1 MDNRKNILLKN
12 TVMLYI
18 VTFSAYF
25 FNFITVPYQ
34 TRVLGPAV
42 YGNLGFAQSFAAYFQ
57 LLLDFG
63 FLLSATAEVSLHRD
77 EPKELSKILSAIL
90 LCKALLS
97 VLCLAVATGLCLSVK
112 RFQGDMLLYMLCILA
127 AMANS
132 FLPDYLYRG
141 LEKMSAITYRTVG
154 VRLFFA
160 VAIFLTLRTQNQYYV
175 VPILNL
181 LGAVGA
187 CTWVYFDVYHR
198 LGIKLTRV
206 SGGYVL
212 QTMKSSAEYFF
223 SRVATT
229 IYGATNTFILG
240 FEYPVGATV
249 GYYTSA
255 EKLLTAARSALS
267 PISDSLYPYMVVHKD
282 YKLVKKILIIL
293 MPGIVAGCI
302 VVGIFAEPFC
312 VLLLGEEYRASGE
325 LLRLLLP
332 LVVLALPVYLCGFP
346 LLTPLG
352 LARYANL
359 SVIIASGVHL
369 VQVAALLVTGN
380 LTTKA
385 ICIATIITEC
395 VVLGIRLF
403 AIFTKRKS
411 VHILD
416 GETA

>member
-1 MDNRKNILLKN
+1 MKTVKTGKNALLKN

-18 VTFSAYF
+18 VTFSSYF

-34 TRVLGPAV
+34 TRILGPDI
-42 YGNLGFAQSFAAYFQ
+42 YGNLGFAQSFASYFQ

-77 EPKELSKILSAIL
+77 DRKELSRILSAIL
-90 LCKALLS
+90 LCKAALS
-97 VLCLAVATGLCLSVK
+97 VLCLAVAMGLCLAIP
-112 RFQGDMLLYMLCILA
+112 RFRGDMLLYMLCILA

-154 VRLFFA
+154 VRLFFTI
-160 VAIFLTLRTQNQYYV
+160 AIFLTLRTPDQYYLI
-175 VPILNL
+175 PILNL
-181 LGAVGA
+181 LGALGA
-187 CTWVYFDVYHR
+187 CIWVYVDVYRR
-198 LGIKLTRV
+198 LGIPFTRV
-206 SGGYVL
+206 SVRYAAATL
-212 QTMKSSAEYFF
+212 KSSAGYFF

-229 IYGATNTFILG
+229 LYGATNTFVLG
-240 FEYPVGATV
+240 FVYPIGATV

-267 PISDSLYPYMVVHKD
+267 PISDSLYPYMVTSRDFKPA
-282 YKLVKKILIIL
+282 KKALLFL
-293 MPGIVAGCI
+293 MPPIVLGCT

-312 VLLLGEEYRASGE
+312 AFLLGAEYRAAGE
-325 LLRLLLP
+325 LLRLFLP

-346 LLTPLG
+346 ILTPLG

-369 VQVAALLVTGN
+369 VQVAVLL
-380 LTTKA
+380 LTNTLTAKT
-385 ICIATIITEC
+385 ICVATVVTEC
-395 VVLGIRLF
+395 VVFGIRLF
-403 AIFTKRKS
+403 AIITRKKRRR
-411 VHILD
+411 V
-416 GETA
+416 